1 MGSIYGQYGNVMAEQ
16 PTYRLPYELINEII
30 EEFDY
35 IKVHECMVALNWKWG
50 SVVNHYYGGGAVYET
65 PDIETMKQAT
75 IDNLF
80 KIVEELENNPIDTT
94 QYYSSSGGFRYEL
107 EKENKRIVYVNMSFV
122 VTDWS
127 AFDTIE
133 K

>member
-1 MGSIYGQYGNVMAEQ
+1 MAEK

-35 IKVHECMVALNWKWG
+35 IKVHECMVALNWKW
-50 SVVNHYYGGGAVYET
+50 SSIVNRYYGGAAVYET
-65 PDIETMKQAT
+65 PDVETMKQAT
-75 IDNLF
+75 IDNLY
-80 KIVEELENNPIDTT
+80 KIVETLENDPIDTT
-94 QYYSSSGGFRYEL
+94 EYYTSSGGFHYVA
-107 EKENKRIVYVNMSFV
+107 EKENKNIVYINLSFV

-133 K
+133 P

>member
-1 MGSIYGQYGNVMAEQ
+1 MAEQ

-35 IKVHECMVALNWKWG
+35 IKVHECMVSLNWKWS